1 VANAGVVYARRFNS
15 KKREA
20 GNVKNRWW
28 MSLRQ
33 GSVFSPG
40 EPVLTAVCHC
50 KNCQKQTGTS
60 FSVIISVPS
69 LALSVKGTLK
79 TFDDTCDGEKPVH
92 RNFCPDCGSPVTSII
107 EARPG
112 LSFIKAGTLDDASW
126 LKPTVEIWCGSA
138 QPWVSLVGDRQ
149 KFAKAPG

>member
-1 VANAGVVYARRFNS
+1 MSKIAGGCLCGKVRYSA
-15 KKREA
+15 
-20 GNVKNRWW
+20 
-28 MSLRQ
+28 
-33 GSVFSPG
+33 PG

-50 KNCQKQTGTS
+50 KDCQKQTGTS

-79 TFDDTCDGEKPVH
+79 TFDHTGDSEKPVH
-92 RNFCPDCGSPVTSII
+92 RNFCPDCGSPITSIT
-107 EARPG
+107 ESRPG

-126 LKPTVEIWCGSA
+126 LKPSVEFGA
-138 QPWVSLVGDRQ
+138 GALNLWVSLVSDRQ